1 MADQAQ
7 PRDPGVTMEIR
18 HSSIDAGGLR
28 VHLAEVGDADAP
40 AVLMLHG
47 WPQTHH
53 EWRHVGPAVADAG
66 YRVLMP
72 DLRGF
77 GETEITRDGMD
88 PETFARDQV
97 ALLDALGI
105 DRAFLVGHDW
115 GGYTGFLLA
124 ARHPDRIRAYLACNT
139 PHPWARPSARMLPEL
154 WRSWYAVVLAS
165 PLGPEL
171 MRRTDLVKRA
181 LMADTRGVGFTD
193 DDLEH
198 FAAAFRPAERARAA
212 SRLYRSYGRTAVN
225 ALRGGAAGNE
235 VPRLQIPAKLLFGTR
250 DMAISTQLVR
260 DFPDLEL
267 VPDVGHFI
275 VDERPQLVV
284 RRALDLF
291 GSA

>member
-1 MADQAQ
+1 
-7 PRDPGVTMEIR
+7 MEAR
-18 HSSIDAGGLR
+18 YSTVDAGGLR
-28 VHLAEVGDADAP
+28 VHLGELGDPGDP

-47 WPQTHH
+47 WPQTHW
-53 EWRHVGPAVADAG
+53 EWRHVGPAVAAEG

-77 GETEITRDGMD
+77 GETEITEHGMD

-97 ALLDALGI
+97 ALLDALGV
-105 DRAFLVGHDW
+105 DRTFLVGHDW

-139 PHPWARPSARMLPEL
+139 PQPWAKVSAKMASEL

-181 LMADTRGVGFTD
+181 LMADTRGQGFTD
-193 DDLEH
+193 DDLER
-198 FAAAFRPAERARAA
+198 FAAAFRPVERAKAA
-212 SRLYRSYGRTAVN
+212 QRLYRSYGKTALST
-225 ALRGGAAGNE
+225 LRGGSGAG
-235 VPRLQIPAKLLFGTR
+235 VPPLQVPARLLFGTR
-250 DMAISTQLVR
+250 DQAISTELVR
-260 DFPDLEL
+260 GFPGLEL

-284 RRALDLF
+284 QRALDLF

>member
-1 MADQAQ
+1 MAD
-7 PRDPGVTMEIR
+7 DPAVR
-18 HSSIDAGGLR
+18 HRSVDAGGLR
-28 VHLAEVGDADAP
+28 VHLAEAGDPDAP

-47 WPQTHH
+47 WPQTHR
-53 EWRHVGPAVADAG
+53 EWRHVGPAVAAEG

-77 GETEITRDGMD
+77 GETEVTADGMD

-97 ALLDALGI
+97 ALLDALGV

-115 GGYTGFLLA
+115 GGFTGFLLA

-139 PHPWARPSARMLPEL
+139 PHPWAKVTPRLATEM

-171 MRRTDLVKRA
+171 MRRTDVIKRL
-181 LMADTRGVGFTD
+181 LMADTKGQGFTA

-198 FAAAFRPAERARAA
+198 FAGAFRPAERAKAA
-212 SRLYRSYGRTAVN
+212 QRLYRSYGRTALATV
-225 ALRGGAAGNE
+225 RGGGSDP
-235 VPRLQIPAKLLFGTR
+235 VPRLQVPAKLLFGTR
-250 DMAISTQLVR
+250 DAAISTQLVR

-267 VPDVGHFI
+267 VPGVGHFI

-291 GSA
+291 GSGA

>member
-7 PRDPGVTMEIR
+7 SRHPGVSMEIR
-18 HSSIDAGGLR
+18 HASVDAGGLR
-28 VHLAEVGDADAP
+28 VHLAEVGDPDAP

-47 WPQTHH
+47 WPQTHR
-53 EWRHVGPAVADAG
+53 EWRHVGPAVAEAG

-77 GETEITRDGMD
+77 GETEITREGMD

-105 DRAFLVGHDW
+105 ERAFLVGHDW

-139 PHPWARPSARMLPEL
+139 PHPWVKPSARMLPEL

-165 PLGPEL
+165 PVGPEL

-181 LMADTRGVGFTD
+181 LMADTRGVGFTEE
-193 DDLEH
+193 DLEH
-198 FAAAFRPAERARAA
+198 FAAAFRPAERAQAA
-212 SRLYRSYGRTAVN
+212 SRLYRSYARTAVN
-225 ALRGGAAGNE
+225 ALRGGTRAA
-235 VPRLQIPAKLLFGTR
+235 VPPLRVPAKLLFGTR
-250 DMAISTQLVR
+250 DVAISTQLVR

-267 VPDVGHFI
+267 VEGVGHFI
-275 VDERPQLVV
+275 VDERPQLVTQ
-284 RRALDLF
+284 RALDLF
-291 GSA
+291 ASVA